1 MTTIR
6 LTAAT
11 TKKPEWAMTHPVDFA
26 LETGEHI
33 AIVGRNAAG
42 KSMLVDMITG
52 RHPVF
57 PDMAEY
63 HFEASPYG
71 GDKRGAIQLSATLL
85 PLSPSPPQSSLS
97 VG

>member
-11 TKKPEWAMTHPVDFA
+11 TKKPEWAMARPADFT

-57 PDMAEY
+57 PGMAEY
-63 HFEASPYG
+63 HFETSPNGGSKRGAYEYIRYITFRDTYG
-71 GDKRGAIQLSATLL
+71 GDNDRT
-85 PLSPSPPQSSLS
+85 
-97 VG
+97 